1 MSSEIE
7 YNVICFCGE
16 NEIFVGV
23 VESYILEN
31 RFQKND
37 DVETLQLFQYNS
49 DTKYAII
56 NYSGDFG
63 SLFGIY
69 DGDIKIIPGTNH
81 FHFALDDIPEFD
93 TEELGYFQL
102 EPNKGIWI
110 ENGGYATG
118 RFCLIEGRKKIMS
131 MINRLL

>member
-1 MSSEIE
+1 MEKTE
-7 YNVICFCGE
+7 YRVICFCGE

-23 VESYILEN
+23 VESYILAN
-31 RFQKND
+31 RYQKNP
-37 DVETLQLFQYNS
+37 DVETLQFFRYND

-56 NYSGDFG
+56 DYSGDFG

-69 DGDIKIIPGTNH
+69 EGDIKIIPETNH
-81 FHFALDDIPEFD
+81 FHFAIEDIPEFD
-93 TEELGYFQL
+93 TGELGYFQL

-118 RFCLIEGRKKIMS
+118 RFRLIEGKEKVIP
-131 MINRLL
+131 LLNSLL